1 MQLLEDFQFNDP
13 EFWQD
18 DELIDAR
25 ARLDEE
31 IKSPLDSE
39 ESVVDSAR
47 LRKEQRLLREKAI
60 EEADRMMD

>member
-1 MQLLEDFQFNDP
+1 LLEDFQFNDP

-60 EEADRMMD
+60 EEADIMMN

>member
-1 MQLLEDFQFNDP
+1 LLEDFQFNDP